1 VNAAATPAREAL
13 VASFRLQARGC
24 AQTGSPIYAELL
36 TRAADDL
43 EAGGVFAD
51 VVADFRGEPMLDA
64 LPLRVLGAVHERV
77 LSGAAPALAA
87 HYPSAGGRFAPDGA
101 WRALRELVAA
111 ELDELRAAAATRGVQ
126 TNEVRRSAALLGG
139 FLRIAHETGL
149 PLRVREI
156 GSSAGLNL
164 GFDRFA
170 YRLGPHAWGDP
181 SSPVVLGCDWEG
193 PPPDLGAALRVASR
207 AGCDLAPIDVC
218 EPAQARRLESFVW
231 PDQLERLERLRAAV
245 ALAREHP
252 PCIEA
257 VRADAFVAREL
268 AAPVDGEATVLV
280 QSVVWW
286 YLPEA
291 ERERVISIVR
301 DAGVRARAE
310 APLAWLRMEGV
321 RIDDAELRLMLW
333 PGGEDRLLAHVHW
346 HGAWVRWSG

>member
-1 VNAAATPAREAL
+1 VL
-13 VASFRLQARGC
+13 
-24 AQTGSPIYAELL
+24 AE
-36 TRAADDL
+36 
-43 EAGGVFAD
+43 
-51 VVADFRGEPMLDA
+51 FRGEPVLDA
-64 LPLRVLGAVHERV
+64 LPLRVLAAVHERV
-77 LSGAAPALAA
+77 LRGAAQALAA
-87 HYPSAGGRFAPDGA
+87 YYPSTGGRFEADGA

-111 ELDELRAAAATRGVQ
+111 ERDELRVAAATRGVQ

-164 GFDRFA
+164 GFDRYA

-181 SSPVVLGCDWEG
+181 SSPVLLRCDWEG

-218 EPAQARRLESFVW
+218 DPAQARRLESFVW
-231 PDQLERLERLRAAV
+231 PEQLDRLERLRAAV
-245 ALAREHP
+245 AMAREEP
-252 PCIEA
+252 PRLDA
-257 VRADAFVAREL
+257 LRADAFVAREF
-268 AAPVDGEATVLV
+268 AAPIDGEATVLF

-286 YLPEA
+286 YLPPSERDRVTAIVSEA
-291 ERERVISIVR
+291 G
-301 DAGVRARAE
+301 ARANAE

-321 RIDDAELRLMLW
+321 RLDDAELRLTLW

-346 HGAWVRWSG
+346 HGAWVRWSA